1 MRAPPANGRR
11 SAERYVAVWLVCFGL
26 LPESCRS
33 RLPRAPVWAASRALS
48 AGSPAES
55 NTPTSCV
62 PSPGPIQTP
71 ARPTVDFCPR
81 LNPPAVYAHIS
92 PLGTYLRC
100 PTISALGSTEPNQLR
115 YPRRPRYLVKQ
126 ESGGLLLL
134 RRITPR
140 FRGVMRSIFTL

>member
-1 MRAPPANGRR
+1 
-11 SAERYVAVWLVCFGL
+11 
-26 LPESCRS
+26 
-33 RLPRAPVWAASRALS
+33 
-48 AGSPAES
+48 
-55 NTPTSCV
+55 
-62 PSPGPIQTP
+62 QTP

-81 LNPPAVYAHIS
+81 LKPPAVYAHRS

-140 FRGVMRSIFTL
+140 FRGVMRSIFTLALRIVSSHIVYQAPEITLLRGRPTLAAAASAQ

>member
-1 MRAPPANGRR
+1 
-11 SAERYVAVWLVCFGL
+11 
-26 LPESCRS
+26 
-33 RLPRAPVWAASRALS
+33 
-48 AGSPAES
+48 
-55 NTPTSCV
+55 
-62 PSPGPIQTP
+62 QTP

-81 LNPPAVYAHIS
+81 LKPPAVYAHRS

-140 FRGVMRSIFTL
+140 FRGVMRSIFTLALRPRCEQQRDRHAESEVSSASWAWKRWYGNVRRRIFDISLSHLLARP